1 MTSPTFL
8 AEPALRDAGARLRR
22 AVHATASQLL
32 PATPDLLATIVFGAG
47 LILLVSGATPGI
59 GWRLRWLDDAL
70 PLAVIEL
77 SHFSTSVA
85 GVVLVILARALH
97 QRLDAARH
105 VAIVALVVGIVG
117 SLLKGLD
124 YEEAVALTAVLGAV
138 VRAHRQFWRR
148 SSITGEP
155 LTTGWTVAV
164 VAALVGTTWL
174 GFFSYRHIAYSND
187 LWWQFATR
195 GDAPRF
201 LRATV
206 GVAVAAVGFAVARLM
221 RPAVHVPTPP
231 CEDEIEV
238 VRDIL
243 RGSGRSDSNLA
254 LLGDK
259 AILFGD
265 RSDSF
270 LMYAVQGRS
279 WVALGDPVG
288 PPDAQRALVSSFR
301 ALARR
306 HGGRPVFYGVSS
318 EQLALYAEQGLA
330 LHKLG
335 EEARVSL
342 EGWTLDTP
350 EHRRLRTIVRQ
361 LERLGCRFEVLEP
374 ERARALL
381 PELRRVSDAWLANKR
396 TREKGF
402 SLGRFDERYLAHFPV
417 AVVRREG
424 AVIAFANLWRAGDR
438 RELSVDLMRQVPDA
452 VPGLMDYLFAQLM
465 QWGAREGYR
474 WFSLGMAPLSGFLID
489 ASATRWSRLA
499 ALVYEHGEP
508 FYNFRGLRQYKEK
521 FRPEWRPRFLA
532 SAGGLALPGAVAS
545 ITALVSGGLDGVVRK

>member
-1 MTSPTFL
+1 MTTPTIF
-8 AEPALRDAGARLRR
+8 AEPALRDTGARLRR
-22 AVHATASQLL
+22 VAHAAVSRVL
-32 PATPDLLATIVFGAG
+32 PATPNLLAMIVFGAG

-59 GWRLRWLDDAL
+59 GWRLRRLDDAL

-77 SHFSTSVA
+77 SHFSASVA

-105 VAIVALVVGIVG
+105 VAIVALLVGIVG

-124 YEEAVALTAVLGAV
+124 YEEALALTVVLWAV
-138 VRAHRQFWRR
+138 VRSRRQFWRR
-148 SSITGEP
+148 SSITAEP
-155 LTTGWTVAV
+155 LTTGWTIAV

-174 GFFSYRHIAYSND
+174 GFFSYRHIAYSSD

-221 RPAVHVPTPP
+221 RPATHVPTPP
-231 CEDEIEV
+231 REDEIEV
-238 VRDIL
+238 VRGIL
-243 RGSGRSDSNLA
+243 RDSRRSDSNLA

-288 PPDAQRALVSSFR
+288 PPDAQRLLVSRFR
-301 ALARR
+301 ELARR

-318 EQLALYAEQGLA
+318 EQLALYAEQGMGLY
-330 LHKLG
+330 KVG

-361 LERLGCRFEVLEP
+361 LERLGCRFEVLSP
-374 ERARALL
+374 EQARAEL
-381 PELRRVSDAWLANKR
+381 PALRRVSDAWLAHKR

-424 AVIAFANLWRAGDR
+424 AIIAFANVWRAGDR

-452 VPGLMDYLFAQLM
+452 VAGLMDFLFAQLM
-465 QWGAREGYR
+465 LWGAREGYQ
-474 WFSLGMAPLSGFLID
+474 WFNLGMAPLSGLRIH
-489 ASATRWSRLA
+489 APATGWSRIA

>member
-1 MTSPTFL
+1 
-8 AEPALRDAGARLRR
+8 
-22 AVHATASQLL
+22 VHAAASRVL
-32 PATPDLLATIVFGAG
+32 PATPNVLAMIVFGAG

-77 SHFSTSVA
+77 SHFSASVA

-124 YEEAVALTAVLGAV
+124 YEEALALSVVLWAV
-138 VRAHRQFWRR
+138 VRARRQFWRR

-155 LTTGWTVAV
+155 LTTGWTIA
-164 VAALVGTTWL
+164 VAAALAGTTWL
-174 GFFSYRHIAYSND
+174 GFFSYRHIAYSSD

-221 RPAVHVPTPP
+221 RPAMHVPTPP
-231 CEDEIEV
+231 REDEIEV

-243 RGSGRSDSNLA
+243 RGSSGRSDSNLA

-288 PPDAQRALVSSFR
+288 PPDAQRLLVARFR

-318 EQLALYAEQGLA
+318 EQLALYAEQGMGLY
-330 LHKLG
+330 KVG
-335 EEARVSL
+335 EEARVPL
-342 EGWTLDTP
+342 EGWTLETP

-361 LERLGCRFEVLEP
+361 LERLGCRFEVLSPGQVRGE
-374 ERARALL
+374 L
-381 PELRRVSDAWLANKR
+381 PELRRVSDAWLAHKR

-424 AVIAFANLWRAGDR
+424 AVIAFANVWRAGDR

-452 VPGLMDYLFAQLM
+452 VPGLMDFLFAQLM
-465 QWGAREGYR
+465 LWGAREGYR
-474 WFSLGMAPLSGFLID
+474 WFNLGMAPLSGLRVD
-489 ASATRWSRLA
+489 ATATGWSRIA
-499 ALVYEHGEP
+499 ALVYDHGEP

-532 SAGGLALPGAVAS
+532 AAGGLALPGAVAS